1 MPISFSDSEMVPFG
15 GRVDSGVCA
24 LTSGV
29 ICVTVVSFVTGCVC
43 PSNSQDSQSPRA
55 RITRS
60 RRTLG
65 TEAFVFAENI

>member
-24 LTSGV
+24 LTSSV

-43 PSNSQDSQSPRA
+43 PCSSQDSQSPQA
-55 RITRS
+55 QITGS
-60 RRTLG
+60 
-65 TEAFVFAENI
+65 